1 MTKVQA
7 IKKLMEDNEGLA
19 SLSLIYEYIEE
30 YYPNAKKSKHW
41 EAGLRGVLYREINN
55 NKTFKKIDNALFSL
69 VNFKEEEYLKDEIIL
84 STERIVEI
92 KSRIGQSFFRKS
104 LLKSIKKCPFTN
116 ISNKSL
122 LIASHIKP
130 WANSDDNERLDMN
143 NGFLFTPTYD
153 ILFDKGYIS
162 FKNDKSLIISAS
174 LDKNT
179 IKALNLIENDR
190 IKLLPIEN
198 RELYLEYHRDIIL
211 KKVG

>member
-1 MTKVQA
+1 MTKVEA
-7 IKKLMEDNEGLA
+7 IKKLMEDNDGIA
-19 SLSLIYEYIEE
+19 SWSLIYKYIEE
-30 YYPNAKKSKHW
+30 YYPNAKKSQHW
-41 EAGLRGVLYREINN
+41 EAGLRGVLYREIQN
-55 NKTFKKIDNALFSL
+55 NKSFKRIDDALFSL
-69 VNFKEEEYLKDEIIL
+69 IDFEEEVYLKDEQII

-104 LLKSIKKCPFTN
+104 LLKSIKKCPFTK
-116 ISNKSL
+116 IINKNL

-130 WANSDDNERLDMN
+130 WAESDDNERVDVN

-162 FKNDKSLIISAS
+162 FKNDKSLIISTT

-179 IKALNLIENDR
+179 RSALNLIQNM
-190 IKLLPIEN
+190 IINTLPIKG

-211 KKVG
+211 KK